1 MKRAHPFEMRPGYQ
15 IIWGIFALWVLGWII
30 VTRDSVSVLAGSM
43 APLFFALKFT
53 WLLSRHPRR

>member
-1 MKRAHPFEMRPGYQ
+1 MRPGYQ
-15 IIWGIFALWVLGWII
+15 IIWGIFALWVLGWTIATHDFI
-30 VTRDSVSVLAGSM
+30 SVGAASM